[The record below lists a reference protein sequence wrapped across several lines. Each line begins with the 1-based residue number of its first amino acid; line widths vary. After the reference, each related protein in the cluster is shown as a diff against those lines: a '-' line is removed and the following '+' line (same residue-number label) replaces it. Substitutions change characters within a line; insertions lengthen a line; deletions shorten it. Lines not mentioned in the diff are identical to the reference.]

1 MASGVKS
8 GAKLAGDEVGI
19 MRLAWFS
26 ITPVLLIALV
36 AAQNLPAQHKGAGVL
51 SGVVLGPDDKPVAH
65 AGVTYQ
71 SSGGTAPHAVH
82 ADSQG
87 RFTITKLRSDNYD
100 LRASGRGVFS
110 EWEKNVT
117 VRSGHTKSVT
127 LHLIYAKE
135 IPKDY
140 VKSKAKE

>member
-1 MASGVKS
+1 MK
-8 GAKLAGDEVGI
+8 
-19 MRLAWFS
+19 R
-26 ITPVLLIALV
+26 ALV
-36 AAQNLPAQHKGAGVL
+36 SMGILLLALVSAQNLAAQRKGTGVL
-51 SGVVLGPDDKPVAH
+51 SGVVVGPDDKPVPH

-87 RFTITKLRSDNYD
+87 RFTISRLRNDNYD
-100 LRASGRGVFS
+100 LRASGKGVFS

-127 LHLIYAKE
+127 LRLIYAKD
-135 IPKDY
+135 IPREY
-140 VKSKAKE
+140 AKSKAKQ

>member
-1 MASGVKS
+1 MRRV
-8 GAKLAGDEVGI
+8 LA
-19 MRLAWFS
+19 LFAA
-26 ITPVLLIALV
+26 VLVVALV

-51 SGVVLGPDDKPVAH
+51 SGVVLGPDDRPVPH

-100 LRASGRGVFS
+100 LRASGKGVFS

-140 VKSKAKE
+140 TKSKAKQ